1 MKIAIA
7 ANGDSLKSLV
17 SEEYEDCSFLLVL
30 ETDDLSFGVYKNAGR
45 REGSELKIT
54 RKIIERRCEALIC
67 GSIEQPNFEPIAQ
80 AQVTRYY
87 GANYSAKEA
96 LNLMENHQLD
106 IIREYKGGEGLAHQH
121 DHLTCNCDDHEE

>member
-7 ANGDSLKSLV
+7 TNGDSLKSLV
-17 SEEYEDCSFLLVL
+17 AEEYENSSFLLVV
-30 ETDDLSFGVYKNAGR
+30 ETDDLSFEVYKNAGC

-54 RKIIERRCEALIC
+54 RKIIERGCEALIC
-67 GSIEQPNFEPIAQ
+67 GSIEQADFEPITQ

-87 GANYSAKEA
+87 GAHYSVKDA
-96 LNLMENHQLD
+96 LNLMENYQLD